1 MSTAEPPTVA
11 RKRQPP
17 SLGGAGETGQG
28 LVAKVADHDHPL
40 RDLFKNGAWWAW
52 VASLTLHFCVLISM
66 AIVFFS
72 AEEHIDIQTVL
83 EFQEGEDIGLGPE
96 VETQIMELES
106 ADLDSSVPV
115 FGISDPVIQ
124 PINLGV
130 SSVAVTG
137 TAPAAGGNEGDPG
150 RVAEIDQRVASGGG
164 STAGN
169 LRISLAWEDM
179 NDLDLHVITP
189 DDEHI
194 YFAWDE
200 SECGGKLDVDAN
212 IAPTTRTPVENI
224 VWSVPPRDG
233 AYEVGVHFY
242 TQHPN
247 QPASTKCDILL
258 VIGEEKRILTVRAL
272 RPGQFVEVVT
282 FQIRDGQLAEFSPS
296 VRVREG
302 GASNIAQGGPVEDEK
317 REANRRQ
324 FAQEALA
331 DAMQQEDLR
340 VRAARLQRLIDRF
353 PGTPA
358 ADEAAEHLR
367 EIESMP

>member
-1 MSTAEPPTVA
+1 MSTAEPKAIT
-11 RKRQPP
+11 RKRPASQAE
-17 SLGGAGETGQG
+17 SVGGTGQR
-28 LVAKVADHDHPL
+28 LVEQVADHHHPL

-52 VASLTLHFCVLISM
+52 VASLTLHFAVLIC
-66 AIVFFS
+66 AATVFFS
-72 AEEHIDIQTVL
+72 SEEKVDFQTVL
-83 EFQEGEDIGLGPE
+83 DFQEGDEIGLGPE
-96 VETQIMELES
+96 IDTQIMELES
-106 ADLDSSVPV
+106 VEVTSSVPV
-115 FGISDPVIQ
+115 FGISDPVMQ

-130 SSVAVTG
+130 SSVSDSG
-137 TAPAAGGNEGDPG
+137 SAPAAGGNEGDPG
-150 RVAEIDQRVASGGG
+150 RVSEIDQRVAAGGG

-179 NDLDLHVITP
+179 NDIDLHVLTP
-189 DDEHI
+189 DDESI
-194 YFAWDE
+194 YFANVRSD
-200 SECGGKLDVDAN
+200 CGAELDVDAN
-212 IAPTTRTPVENI
+212 VVPTTRTPVENI

-233 AYEVGVHFY
+233 TYEVGIHHY

-247 QPASTKCDILL
+247 QPATTKCDILI
-258 VIGEEKRILTVRAL
+258 VVGEEKRILTVRAL
-272 RPGQFVEVVT
+272 RPGQFVEVVS

-302 GASNIAQGGPVEDEK
+302 GGSNVAQGGPVEDEK

-331 DAMQQEDLR
+331 DAMEQEEPR

-358 ADEAAEHLR
+358 ADEAAERLR
-367 EIESMP
+367 EIESM